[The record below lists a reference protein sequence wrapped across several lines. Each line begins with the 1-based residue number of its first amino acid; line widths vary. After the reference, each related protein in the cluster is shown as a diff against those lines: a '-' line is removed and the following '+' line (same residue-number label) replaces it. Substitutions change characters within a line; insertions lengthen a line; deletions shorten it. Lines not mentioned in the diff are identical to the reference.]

1 MSAWFGYA
9 GAKVINYSQLS
20 RYKSQKHH
28 KLFKNMLMLTFEQL
42 KIYNCDIPIFV
53 NFHQS
58 ERFSIFFCIFAKT
71 FVKWLEKK

>member
-1 MSAWFGYA
+1 
-9 GAKVINYSQLS
+9 
-20 RYKSQKHH
+20 
-28 KLFKNMLMLTFEQL
+28 MLMLTFEQL